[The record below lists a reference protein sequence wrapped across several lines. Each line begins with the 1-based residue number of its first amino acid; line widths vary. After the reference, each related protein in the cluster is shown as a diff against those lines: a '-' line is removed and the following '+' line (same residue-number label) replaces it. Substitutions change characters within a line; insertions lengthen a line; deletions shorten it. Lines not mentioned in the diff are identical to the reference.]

1 MREIEFRGKRI
12 DNGEWIYGCCG
23 YGFTQTVEYIMPDM
37 FFATRDFGE
46 IDKQGNPKIEN
57 EIAIGGY
64 FAVDP
69 KTVGQF
75 TGLLDKNSKKIF
87 EGDIIEEG
95 VVYFDDEYLGF
106 FVKGDFVEGE
116 HKPLY
121 DIPLPEIIGNV
132 TDNPELLK

>member
-1 MREIEFRGKRI
+1 MKILTIAQTAGVKLKSKIMREIEFRVQVL
-12 DNGEWIYGCCG
+12 DNSNQKYWIY
-23 YGFTQTVEYIMPDM
+23 
-37 FFATRDFGE
+37 
-46 IDKQGNPKIEN
+46 IDLGKTIEN
-57 EIAIGGY
+57 PIATG
-64 FAVDP
+64 FAHGNHVI
-69 KTVGQF
+69 KETVGQF
-75 TGLLDKNSKKIF
+75 TGLLDKNGKKIF

>member
-1 MREIEFRGKRI
+1 MREIEFRGKDI
-12 DNGEWIYGCCG
+12 ISGELVKGDLIHGVGDKCG
-23 YGFTQTVEYIMPDM
+23 KVFILPIRVNLAYVKNCDPLDGVE
-37 FFATRDFGE
+37 
-46 IDKQGNPKIEN
+46 
-57 EIAIGGY
+57 
-64 FAVDP
+64 VDP

-75 TGLLDKNSKKIF
+75 TGLLDKNGKKIF

>member
-1 MREIEFRGKRI
+1 MREIEFRGKDI
-12 DNGEWIYGCCG
+12 ISGELVYGDIIHGVGDKCG
-23 YGFTQTVEYIMPDM
+23 KVFILPVRVNLAYVKNCDPLDGVE
-37 FFATRDFGE
+37 
-46 IDKQGNPKIEN
+46 
-57 EIAIGGY
+57 
-64 FAVDP
+64 VDP
-69 KTVGQF
+69 ETVGQF
-75 TGLLDKNSKKIF
+75 TGLLDKNGKKIF

-132 TDNPELLK
+132 HDNPELLK

>member
-75 TGLLDKNSKKIF
+75 TGLLDKNGKKIF